1 MTHSDLLSVA
11 AEFGAPVYVYD
22 AEKITAQYNRLS
34 HAFRQVPSVRLNYA
48 VKALN
53 NISILR
59 LMNHLGSGL
68 DTVSIQEVQLGLALV
83 LIQKTSYL
91 RRMEFL

>member
-1 MTHSDLLSVA
+1 MTPSDLLSVA
-11 AEFGAPVYVYD
+11 EQFGAPVYVYD

-34 HAFRQVPSVRLNYA
+34 QAFSQVPSVRLNYA

-68 DTVSIQEVQLGLALV
+68 DTVSIQAV
-83 LIQKTSYL
+83 SYTHL
-91 RRMEFL
+91 TLPTIYSV

>member
-1 MTHSDLLSVA
+1 MTSTDLLSVA
-11 AEFGAPVYVYD
+11 TQFGAPVYVYD

-34 HAFRQVPSVRLNYA
+34 QAFRQVPSVRLNYA

-68 DTVSIQEVQLGLALV
+68 DTVSIQEVQLG
-83 LIQKTSYL
+83 IQAG
-91 RRMEFL
+91 F